1 MAEGGNGA
9 KTPKH
14 QGRGEERTHNLK
26 FDRLAFEFNSANL
39 EIDAN
44 CGDIAFCVG
53 IVCKT
58 EEEAGLGGKDW

>member
-1 MAEGGNGA
+1 MVRGRQSTKEG
-9 KTPKH
+9 
-14 QGRGEERTHNLK
+14 RERTHNLK
-26 FDRLAFEFNSANL
+26 FDRLAFELNSANL

-58 EEEAGLGGKDW
+58 EEEAGLEERIRVSR